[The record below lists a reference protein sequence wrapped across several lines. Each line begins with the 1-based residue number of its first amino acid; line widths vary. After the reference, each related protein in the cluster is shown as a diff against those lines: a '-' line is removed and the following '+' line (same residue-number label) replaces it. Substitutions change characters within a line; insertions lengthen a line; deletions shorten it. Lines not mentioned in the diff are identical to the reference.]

1 MVVATSAAV
10 FLLFHIVAAR
20 EEDGERLMV
29 ALLEVASQWSRHSAI
44 MVWLKLTQKLDSA
57 T

>member
-1 MVVATSAAV
+1 VVVATSAAV

-44 MVWLKLTQKLDSA
+44 MV
-57 T
+57 